1 VTDAIPAARR
11 TGTAEPTIHELFDL
25 TGRVALV
32 TGATGHLGGALAR
45 ALAEAG
51 CRVVAGSRDRSRAR
65 DAAARL
71 GGPAAGSHLA
81 VAVDHMDAASVAAAV
96 AEVLAEAG
104 RIDVHVDNGH

>member
-1 VTDAIPAARR
+1 MANANSAAPHS
-11 TGTAEPTIHELFDL
+11 GSPEPTIQQLFDL

-51 CRVVAGSRDRSRAR
+51 CRVAAGSRDRSRAR

-81 VAVDHMDAASVAAAV
+81 VAIDPRKMMLAGRCAATAASRTCRAS
-96 AEVLAEAG
+96 EK
-104 RIDVHVDNGH
+104 